1 MKRGHKLLVMF
12 KDMLQQAG
20 VNAQKRALIV
30 GKLAESCNPD
40 YDGSV
45 SMFIINTIPS
55 KEWDSFWNK
64 TSKQW
69 SHYLNKN
76 YFTEEQKKW
85 I

>member
-20 VNAQKRALIV
+20 VSAQKRALIV
-30 GKLAESCNPD
+30 GKLADNCNPD
-40 YDGSV
+40 YSGPV
-45 SMFIINTIPS
+45 SMFIINTIPD
-55 KEWDSFWNK
+55 KKWNNFWDK
-64 TSKQW
+64 TSRQW
-69 SHYLNKN
+69 SYYLNKN